1 MDYEQA
7 FYIYSRLERRIKF
20 DNLAMD
26 GRTKYLLLLGFA
38 KVAVLTRELSKALEL
53 CEDLAA
59 IRIPGREK
67 EGRFEREY
75 LIATIYMYQGKL
87 PEALK
92 HAADAGKIAQER
104 QDEYGQFLTE
114 LLETQ
119 IQMSGWYNIFFCAQD
134 VQVAQGLLGK
144 LEKYRF
150 KNHLAHVYIYA
161 YDNKPE
167 IVAKA
172 YHSEESLVYFSKG
185 IAIAKEIGNEQLIN
199 TAYRKNIMLASTNGM
214 YEISL
219 LYSVRTYEALR
230 EKNP

>member
-26 GRTKYLLLLGFA
+26 GRTKYHLLLGFA

-92 HAADAGKIAQER
+92 HAADAE
-104 QDEYGQFLTE
+104 
-114 LLETQ
+114 
-119 IQMSGWYNIFFCAQD
+119 
-134 VQVAQGLLGK
+134 K
-144 LEKYRF
+144 LRRKDRM
-150 KNHLAHVYIYA
+150 NT
-161 YDNKPE
+161 DN
-167 IVAKA
+167 
-172 YHSEESLVYFSKG
+172 F
-185 IAIAKEIGNEQLIN
+185 
-199 TAYRKNIMLASTNGM
+199 
-214 YEISL
+214 
-219 LYSVRTYEALR
+219 
-230 EKNP
+230 